1 MILEVGVACLQ
12 AYVFSI
18 LVLIYIKEIYVSIIK
33 FKSYNFFNKYKFKKY
48 DLNRKKYILD
58 INQFFFSFDSYYFY
72 NNISIIKK
80 KIYMLLYYY
89 MGEII

>member
-1 MILEVGVACLQ
+1 MLLEVGVACLQ

-33 FKSYNFFNKYKFKKY
+33 FKNYNLFSKYKLKKYNFDEKKY
-48 DLNRKKYILD
+48 LLD
-58 INQFFFSFDSYYFY
+58 INQIFFSFDSYFFY
-72 NNISIIKK
+72 NDILICKK
-80 KIYMLLYYY
+80 KEYMLLYFY